1 MFSSFNLNRIIK
13 KAVKKTAKHF
23 KDRQPEI
30 FFHTFYGAVDIS
42 AKNLVIWYIFKTDSD
57 LSAAKGSGICN
68 EIEKLTIENL
78 IVCGYPEDAFTPENG
93 KKASVCFTSQ
103 EDVDK
108 KADGDYRLYFQ

>member
-1 MFSSFNLNRIIK
+1 MLLSFKRNRIIG
-13 KAVKKTAKHF
+13 KAVRKTAKHF
-23 KDRQPEI
+23 KNRQPEI

-42 AKNLVIWYIFKTDSD
+42 PRNLSIWYIFATESD
-57 LSAAKGSGICN
+57 LLSAKKSGLCN
-68 EIEKLTIENL
+68 EIEKLTIGNL
-78 IVCGYPEDAFTPENG
+78 IACGYPEDAFTAENG